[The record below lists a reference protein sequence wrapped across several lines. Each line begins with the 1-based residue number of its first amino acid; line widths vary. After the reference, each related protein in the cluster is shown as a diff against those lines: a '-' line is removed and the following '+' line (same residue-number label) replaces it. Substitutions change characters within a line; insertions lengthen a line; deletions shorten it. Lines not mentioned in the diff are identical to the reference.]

1 MGKRC
6 DEREILDLRRE
17 VTTGGMRRLEGG
29 EQLKIE
35 IIENISTNVQLSS
48 HCRTHLRR
56 IFEVFFSPRVS
67 VSTAGCNIPGFP
79 STGDGVSGQRPC

>member
-1 MGKRC
+1 MGKGC

-17 VTTGGMRRLEGG
+17 VTTGGMRRLEGGG

-67 VSTAGCNIPGFP
+67 VLSVGCNIPGF
-79 STGDGVSGQRPC
+79 SLHR